1 MEKSD
6 GFESLKIE
14 NVLLVLKTDSM
25 FSDFATKCLQ
35 ALWLPISN
43 ADSERYLSSFIH
55 LATRQNGHKLQPK
68 LSQIACSP
76 PSGSDKKKEF
86 GANLF
91 AEKRSYSGC
100 VESVTVSLWSMPE
113 QKVVLACR
121 LTNTHPKTGCQ
132 WKSPNQLLIAT
143 INLTNRYG
151 LKLPPLVHPAENR
164 TAISTVL
171 RSLTQHGSCVS
182 VNFVV
187 QYNNCVGSE
196 LIECG
201 SILSGCTVE
210 QPSPYSSAPRR
221 FMTNNCTYMNLMR
234 IAQDARITWVTVH
247 FWEKYPLTPKGT
259 RARDPPKL
267 VVSCVDDYTLGQP
280 QDEQPRIWGEGRVN
294 ARFITPRMNIP
305 SSGGRGGGRI
315 PVFMTSSQRRAWPSD
330 VSVPLV
336 EMDLN

>member
-143 INLTNRYG
+143 INLTNR
-151 LKLPPLVHPAENR
+151 
-164 TAISTVL
+164 
-171 RSLTQHGSCVS
+171 
-182 VNFVV
+182 
-187 QYNNCVGSE
+187 
-196 LIECG
+196 
-201 SILSGCTVE
+201 
-210 QPSPYSSAPRR
+210 
-221 FMTNNCTYMNLMR
+221 
-234 IAQDARITWVTVH
+234 TWVTVH

-305 SSGGRGGGRI
+305 GSGGRGGREN
-315 PVFMTSSQRRAWPSD
+315 SSVHDQQSEEGLAVRRQRALGGDGSQLAPR
-330 VSVPLV
+330 VPQMPACCEPFITL
-336 EMDLN
+336 